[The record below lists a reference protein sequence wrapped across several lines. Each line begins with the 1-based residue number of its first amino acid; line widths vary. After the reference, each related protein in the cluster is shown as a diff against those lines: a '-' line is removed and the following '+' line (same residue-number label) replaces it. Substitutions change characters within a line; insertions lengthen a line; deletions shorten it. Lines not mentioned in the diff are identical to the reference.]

1 MLHVSPRVILRK
13 ITPTIVRPRAT
24 IDFEGLSA
32 ADLKRVGSWLYSRH
46 STTRPHCLA
55 YHVPGSDEI
64 KLWHRAY
71 PRLGIEESPPPED
84 LFQWIAEGGLV
95 EAHNAGFEQNFWQNV
110 MGPQYGWPEV
120 PDDQWMCSAA
130 KCAALALPRS
140 LEGAIEALGLSQ
152 KKDPRGE
159 NFVKKY
165 CKPVRL
171 SAKERD
177 ALGEDYVEFA
187 EDIEGIT
194 TGWEYCK
201 QDVRAEMA
209 VSDALP
215 DLIPD
220 EQKLWRIT
228 QEMNRRGVLIDTDL
242 ARSALRMADKAK
254 RKINGELEGI
264 TGIKAG
270 SQREALKKWLAQHE
284 QLELADTTAKT
295 LEWWLDRRKDLSPR
309 ARRVLT
315 IIKEVNRT
323 STNKFKRMLECVDDD
338 DRARDLMTFCGAERT
353 GRYAGKGI
361 QVQNLP
367 KGRFAK
373 HLPKKTALDLAVED
387 IKSGDLEWCEAVH
400 GDIMNLIASC
410 LRGAI
415 IAPKGRNLVSADYAA
430 IEARC
435 VLWESGANTALNV
448 FREGKDIYCDMASG
462 IYGYEICKDED
473 AKKRFPDAQIARV
486 INSMGATQRDF
497 GKVAVLGL
505 GYGMGYLKFLITLRT
520 YNIVLTRAE
529 VLAMMGKKR
538 LEKYE
543 GIVRKKLFPKP
554 DDFDDA
560 RKHKLAEREAAR
572 NRRALRDE
580 REDPEAVLHELALCK
595 YTVDTYRS
603 RYSEVPEMWKAQEAA
618 AVEAIQHPGRR
629 VKCGV
634 VTWFVEGRFLK
645 CLLPS
650 GRTLNYCDPELK
662 PTKTSW
668 GEVRPQIRFMG
679 RDQKTNKWVRQA
691 TYGGKLTENITQA
704 IARDIMAYAKIALR
718 EGYGHIYD
726 LLISIH
732 DQILSEC
739 DDGMGD
745 VKAFEAV
752 MADLP
757 PEYDGCP
764 ITAEGELYTRF
775 RK

>member
-24 IDFEGLSA
+24 IDFEGRSA
-32 ADLKRVGSWLYSRH
+32 GNLKRIGSWLYSRH
-46 STTRPHCLA
+46 RTTQAHCLA
-55 YHVPGSDEI
+55 YHLPGSDEV

-71 PRLGIEESPPPED
+71 PALDIEESAPPED
-84 LFQWIAEGGLV
+84 LFQWIAEGGAV

-110 MGPQYGWPEV
+110 MQVQHDWPEV
-120 PDDQWMCSAA
+120 PDGQWMCSAA

-140 LEGAIEALGLSQ
+140 LEGAIDALDLPE

-159 NFVKKY
+159 NFVNKY

-171 SAKERD
+171 SKRERD
-177 ALGEDYVEFA
+177 LLGEDYVEFA

-201 QDVRAEMA
+201 QDVRAEMCL
-209 VSDALP
+209 SDALP
-215 DLIPD
+215 DLIPN
-220 EQKLWRIT
+220 EQKLWHIT
-228 QEMNRRGVLIDTDL
+228 QDMNRRGVLIDMTL
-242 ARSALRMADKAK
+242 ARAALRMADKAK
-254 RKINGELEGI
+254 RKINGELESI
-264 TGIKAG
+264 TGIASG

-284 QLELADTTAKT
+284 GLELADSTAKT
-295 LEWWLDRRKDLSPR
+295 LEWYLDRRTDLSKR

-338 DRARDLMTFCGAERT
+338 DRARDLLSFCGAERT

-387 IKSGDLEWCEAVH
+387 IKSGDLDWCEVIH

-410 LRGAI
+410 LRGAL
-415 IAPKGRNLVSADYAA
+415 IAPKGRDLVSADYAA

-435 VLWESGANTALNV
+435 VLWESGADTALNV
-448 FREGKDIYCDMASG
+448 FREKKDIYCDMASG
-462 IYGYEICKDED
+462 IYGREITKET
-473 AKKRFPDAQIARV
+473 AKP
-486 INSMGATQRDF
+486 INAMGATERDF

-505 GYGMGYLKFLITLRT
+505 GYGMGFLKFLITLRT
-520 YNIVLTRAE
+520 YNIVLTRPE

-543 GIVRKKLFPKP
+543 GVVRKKLFPKP
-554 DDFDDA
+554 DDFDDV
-560 RKHKLAEREAAR
+560 RKYRLAEREAAKS
-572 NRRALRDE
+572 RRSLRDE
-580 REDPEAVLHELALCK
+580 REDPEGVLHELALCK
-595 YTVDTYRS
+595 YTVDTYRT

-618 AVEAIQHPGRR
+618 AIEAIQHRGRR

-634 VTWFVEGRFLK
+634 VTWYVEGRFLK

-650 GRTLNYCDPELK
+650 GRTLNYCDAELK

-704 IARDIMAYAKIALR
+704 IARDIMAHAKISLT
-718 EGYGHIYD
+718 EKHGHIYE

-739 DDGMGD
+739 DEGEGD
-745 VKAFEAV
+745 VKSFEAA

-757 PEYDGCP
+757 PQYEGCP
-764 ITAEGELYTRF
+764 ITAEGELYKRF

>member
-1 MLHVSPRVILRK
+1 MLHVSPRTILRA
-13 ITPTIVRPRAT
+13 IRPEIVRPRAT
-24 IDFEGLSA
+24 IDFEGRSA
-32 ADLKRVGSWLYSRH
+32 GNLKRIGSWLYSRH
-46 STTRPHCLA
+46 RTTQAHCLA
-55 YHVPGSDEI
+55 YHLPGSDEV

-71 PRLGIEESPPPED
+71 PALGIEESAPPED
-84 LFQWIAEGGLV
+84 LFQWIAEGGMV

-110 MGPQYGWPEV
+110 MLPQHDWPEI

-140 LEGAIEALGLSQ
+140 LEGAIEALGLPQ

-165 CKPVRL
+165 CQPARL
-171 SAKERD
+171 SKRERD
-177 ALGEDYVEFA
+177 SLGEDYVEFA

-201 QDVRAEMA
+201 QDVRAEMCL
-209 VSDALP
+209 SDALP
-215 DLIPD
+215 DLIPN
-220 EQKLWRIT
+220 EQKLWHIT
-228 QEMNRRGVLIDTDL
+228 QGMNRRGVLIDTEL
-242 ARSALRMADKAK
+242 ARAALRMADKAK
-254 RKINGELEGI
+254 RKINAELESI
-264 TGIKAG
+264 TGIKSG
-270 SQREALKKWLAQHE
+270 SQREALKKWLAEHE
-284 QLELADTTAKT
+284 GLELADSTAKT
-295 LEWWLDRRKDLSPR
+295 LEWYLDRRTDLSQR

-338 DRARDLMTFCGAERT
+338 DRARDLLSFCGAERT

-410 LRGAI
+410 LRGAL
-415 IAPKGRNLVSADYAA
+415 IAPKGRDLVSADYAA

-435 VLWESGANTALNV
+435 VLWEAGADTALNV
-448 FREGKDIYCDMASG
+448 FREKKDIYCDMASG
-462 IYGYEICKDED
+462 IYGREITKET
-473 AKKRFPDAQIARV
+473 AKP
-486 INSMGATQRDF
+486 INAMGATERDF

-505 GYGMGYLKFLITLRT
+505 GYGMGFLKFLITLRT
-520 YNIVLTRAE
+520 YNIVLTRTE
-529 VLAMMGKKR
+529 VLAMMGRKR

-554 DDFDDA
+554 EDFDDG
-560 RKHKLAEREAAR
+560 RKYRLAEREAAKS
-572 NRRALRDE
+572 RRALRDE
-580 REDPEAVLHELALCK
+580 REDPEGVLHELALCK
-595 YTVDTYRS
+595 YTVDTYRT

-629 VKCGV
+629 VQCGV
-634 VTWFVEGRFLK
+634 VVWYIEGRFLK
-645 CLLPS
+645 CRLPS
-650 GRTLNYCDPELK
+650 GRTLNYCDPEIK

-668 GEVRPQIRFMG
+668 GETRPQIRFMG

-704 IARDIMAYAKIALR
+704 IARDIMAHAKISLT
-718 EGYGHIYD
+718 EKHGHIYD

-739 DDGMGD
+739 DEGAGD
-745 VKAFEAV
+745 VKSFEAV

-764 ITAEGELYTRF
+764 ITAEGELYKRF